1 MGDSEFAYGSALS
14 IDSMKVIAESIGI
27 ASLGDDAAKELADD
41 VTYRLK
47 VIVQDA
53 MKFMHH
59 SKRQKLAISD
69 IDHALKIKNIEPQY
83 GFIQTES
90 LPFRFA
96 SGGGRELHFIE
107 EKEIDLSE
115 ILSAP
120 PPKVP
125 LDVSV
130 RAHWLS
136 VDGVQPTVPEN
147 PPPLSKEAQKLESVD
162 PITKLNKPANKDA
175 AGKPVCGKAARLKAS
190 ESVHVK
196 QLATHELSVEQQ
208 LYYKEITEA
217 CVGSDEGRRAEALQ
231 SLACDPGLHEMLP
244 RMCTFISEGV
254 KVNVVQNN
262 LALLIYLMRMVKA
275 LLDNQTLYLEKYLHE
290 LIPSVSTCIVSR
302 QLCMRPEMDNHWALR
317 DFAARLMAQIC
328 KTFNTSTNNLQT
340 RVTRKCQLHELIP
353 SVSTCIVSRQL
364 CMRPEMDNH
373 WALRDFAARLIAQI
387 CKTFNTST
395 NNLQTRVTRH
405 CALSS
410 PSTIRC
416 HTCTTVSVLVFFR
429 LPLFYPKHQ
438 LHELIPSVSTCIV
451 SRQLCMRPE
460 MDNHWALRDFAARL
474 MAQICKTF
482 NTSTNNLQTRVTRV
496 CGRVRRA
503 FLSSSTVLVSDQ
515 LCLVVYCTTA
525 SALVFFRFPLFY
537 SKRQL
542 HELIPSV
549 STCIVSRQLC
559 MRPEM
564 DNHWALRDFAARL
577 MAQICKTFNTS
588 TNNLQTRVT
597 RLFSR
602 ALQCPSQTNDESGGP
617 CMNSATKDSEK
628 TPLASLYGAI
638 QGLAELGPEVVKVFI
653 LPRVRWLGERLEG
666 ALGGG
671 GGDRLAAGNLKTQLL
686 KVLAP
691 VVRHLRQPPDAVD
704 DYKREY
710 GYLGPSLQQM
720 VMKLRSSVP
729 SSGGGGGGAVA
740 VVTCTPPLA
749 PPSAPITVTARPD
762 PPAPRTVVMAA
773 PAPPTPPPQKFV
785 IVSQKPPGLNQPASS
800 SGHIVMHTSQPTII
814 RNQNVQSVV
823 VTSGPAA
830 PQKVV
835 VVGVP
840 PQQQLS
846 LQHLQHSQAPVS
858 VVSKPV
864 FARAPAAGPQQPPE
878 LDDLSHLA

>member
-340 RVTRKCQLHELIP
+340 RVTR
-353 SVSTCIVSRQL
+353 
-364 CMRPEMDNH
+364 
-373 WALRDFAARLIAQI
+373 
-387 CKTFNTST
+387 
-395 NNLQTRVTRH
+395 
-405 CALSS
+405 
-410 PSTIRC
+410 
-416 HTCTTVSVLVFFR
+416 
-429 LPLFYPKHQ
+429 
-438 LHELIPSVSTCIV
+438 
-451 SRQLCMRPE
+451 
-460 MDNHWALRDFAARL
+460 
-474 MAQICKTF
+474 
-482 NTSTNNLQTRVTRV
+482 
-496 CGRVRRA
+496 
-503 FLSSSTVLVSDQ
+503 
-515 LCLVVYCTTA
+515 
-525 SALVFFRFPLFY
+525 
-537 SKRQL
+537 
-542 HELIPSV
+542 
-549 STCIVSRQLC
+549 
-559 MRPEM
+559 
-564 DNHWALRDFAARL
+564 
-577 MAQICKTFNTS
+577 
-588 TNNLQTRVT
+588 
-597 RLFSR
+597 LFSR

-864 FARAPAAGPQQPPE
+864 FARAPAAGQQQPPE